1 MPFSSFFS
9 YVWTN
14 PFASLP
20 FGSLST
26 DLQRRF
32 LSWVLRRSLG
42 RFVRAGGLDV
52 GRIQSQ
58 IGQGRVEIEGL
69 ELDTDVSLHI
79 SDVWIGAH
87 CRRSTPSFPRRYPCR

>member
-1 MPFSSFFS
+1 MPISSFFS

-32 LSWVLRRSLG
+32 LSWVLKRSLG

-52 GRIQSQ
+52 ERIQSQ
-58 IGQGRVEIEGL
+58 IGQGKVEIEGL
-69 ELDTDVSLHI
+69 ELDTDVSVL
-79 SDVWIGAH
+79 SPTETAAY
-87 CRRSTPSFPRRYPCR
+87 CRRSTPSFPPQFLFK